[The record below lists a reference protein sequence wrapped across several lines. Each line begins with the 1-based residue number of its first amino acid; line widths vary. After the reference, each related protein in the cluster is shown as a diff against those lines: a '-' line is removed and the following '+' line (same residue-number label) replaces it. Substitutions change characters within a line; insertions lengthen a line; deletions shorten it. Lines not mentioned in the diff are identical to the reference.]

1 MKVLITGAGGFLCRG
16 LVIPFEE
23 AGEDIRLMDVVD
35 FETEHDKM
43 IGDVSQQAD
52 CEKAVDGMD
61 AVVIAH
67 MASRQAGAYDEVAL
81 PFDVNIKGTALL
93 FDAAIKAGIKK
104 ITLISSVAA
113 VQHAGKQGGY
123 FGRDL
128 PLGGGGMYG
137 LTKTCQEYIAAHYQ
151 RENDLT
157 VSAIRTAYI
166 HDMDSMQDKYGKV
179 AGEVNA
185 QYADRRDIGEV
196 TRRSLYL
203 DGPRYEI
210 FYALSTP
217 EAETQFEVAYTHETL
232 DWQPRFTYA
241 GVPRAT

>member
-16 LVIPFEE
+16 LVTPFEE
-23 AGEDIRLMDVVD
+23 AGEELRLMDVVD
-35 FETEHDKM
+35 FETEHEKC

-52 CEKAVDGMD
+52 CEKAVAGMD
-61 AVVIAH
+61 AIVIGH

-104 ITLISSVAA
+104 IALISSGAA
-113 VQHAGKQGGY
+113 VMNAAKEKGY
-123 FGRDL
+123 YSSDL
-128 PLGGGGMYG
+128 PLGGAGMYG

-151 RENDLT
+151 RENELT

-166 HDMDSMQDKYGKV
+166 HDMDTMSDKYGKV
-179 AGEVNA
+179 ASEVNA

-217 EAETQFEVAYTHETL
+217 EAHTQFEVAYTHETL
-232 DWQPRFTYA
+232 DWQPKYTYE
-241 GVPRAT
+241 GIPRA